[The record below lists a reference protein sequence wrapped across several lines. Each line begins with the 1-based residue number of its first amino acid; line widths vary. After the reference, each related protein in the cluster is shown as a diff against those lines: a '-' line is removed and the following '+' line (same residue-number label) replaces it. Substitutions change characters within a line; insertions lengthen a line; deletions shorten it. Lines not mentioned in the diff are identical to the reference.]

1 MRKAM
6 YKKIKVFRTVL
17 VLSALGWA
25 VHGYAKTADTALHA
39 SGNKLPEFARVM
51 QLQLG
56 DRACYVALVDAYGK
70 RHDALADFEFCART
84 QLLTKPV
91 RIKYAKTPIMAEE
104 CQGRDDCSLSEQV
117 DLIIEMHEIKAH

>member
-1 MRKAM
+1 MS
-6 YKKIKVFRTVL
+6 YKKLIATVGVVCFL
-17 VLSALGWA
+17 LSTQTT
-25 VHGYAKTADTALHA
+25 AKTVEPPLAAARHA
-39 SGNKLPEFARVM
+39 LPEFARVM

-70 RHDALADFEFCART
+70 RHDALADFELCART

-104 CQGRDDCSLSEQV
+104 CQGRDDCSLSEHV
-117 DLIIEMHEIKAH
+117 DLIVEMYEIKSR

>member
-1 MRKAM
+1 MKKAM
-6 YKKIKVFRTVL
+6 SKKIKVFRTIL
-17 VLSALGWA
+17 LLSAFSGA
-25 VHGYAKTADTALHA
+25 TSGYAKTADTALHA

-70 RHDALADFEFCART
+70 RHDALADFELCART

-104 CQGRDDCSLSEQV
+104 CQGRDDCSLSEHV
-117 DLIIEMHEIKAH
+117 DLIVEMYEIKSR